1 MAGKI
6 YITEEGKKN
15 SSSSAK
21 KSDAARTYRRADGT
35 TVTRPAA
42 GRANAGRDRDEDD
55 EKETS
60 SRSSRDRQ
68 HDEEIEA
75 YARIM
80 LQKKEQRRRIILIAC
95 ATLAVCGIGFFII
108 NSVLDHKKSISYQAL
123 SGIREQAK
131 NAANQTAKTEPEEE
145 EVVVHLDGEQEIP
158 DVLPEFQEMLKTN
171 SKIVGWITIDDTKI
185 DYPVA
190 QTTDNEYYLNHDLNQ
205 NEDRNGT
212 IFLDTNCDIIK
223 PSTNL
228 ILYGHHMQ
236 SGNMF
241 GNLGKYED
249 EKYYEKHKYI
259 TFDTLYEHGTY
270 EVMYVF
276 RSHVYGE
283 NEVVFKYYQF
293 IDAYSE
299 VEFDSYM
306 QEMADISFYD
316 TGVTA
321 TFGDRLL
328 TLSTCDYQEKDG
340 RFVVVAKKIK

>member
-15 SSSSAK
+15 TTTEK
-21 KSDAARTYRRADGT
+21 KTYQRADGT
-35 TVTRPAA
+35 TVVRPSAA
-42 GRANAGRDRDEDD
+42 
-55 EKETS
+55 
-60 SRSSRDRQ
+60 RSSRTGDNTKTSERKSPEDNKR
-68 HDEEIEA
+68 DEEIEA
-75 YARIM
+75 YARKM
-80 LQKKEQRRRIILIAC
+80 LRKKEQRRNIILIAC
-95 ATLAVCGIGFFII
+95 AALAVFGIGFFII
-108 NSVLDHKKSISYQAL
+108 NEALNHKKEISYQAL

-131 NAANQTAKTEPEEE
+131 NDALKIDKDNADD
-145 EVVVHLDGEQEIP
+145 EVVIHYDGEKEIP

-171 SKIVGWITIDDTKI
+171 SKIVGWITIEDTKI

-205 NEDRNGT
+205 KEDRNGT
-212 IFLDTNCDIIK
+212 IFLDTNCDIIG

-241 GNLGKYED
+241 GGLGKYED

-276 RSHVYGE
+276 RSHVYAE
-283 NEVVFKYYQF
+283 TEVAFKYYQF

-306 QEMADISFYD
+306 QEMAEMSFYD

>member
-6 YITEEGKKN
+6 YITEDGKKN
-15 SSSSAK
+15 NTTSAR
-21 KSDAARTYRRADGT
+21 STQRTYRRADGT
-35 TVTRPAA
+35 TVTRPSAS
-42 GRANAGRDRDEDD
+42 RAYDRNEEGSGKTDR
-55 EKETS
+55 
-60 SRSSRDRQ
+60 RSENDKK

-80 LQKKEQRRRIILIAC
+80 LQKKEQRRKIITIAC
-95 ATLAVCGIGFFII
+95 ATLAVCGIGFFIV

-131 NAANQTAKTEPEEE
+131 NSVNQNSSTSSEDD
-145 EVVVHLDGEQEIP
+145 EVVVHLDEAQEVP

-171 SKIVGWITIDDTKI
+171 SKIIGWITIDDTNI

-205 NEDRNGT
+205 KEDRNGT

-276 RSHVYGE
+276 RSHVYSE
-283 NEVVFKYYQF
+283 TEIAFKYYQF
-293 IDAYSE
+293 IDANGE

-306 QEMADISFYD
+306 QEMADMSFYD

-321 TFGDRLL
+321 TYGDRLL

>member
-15 SSSSAK
+15 STR
-21 KSDAARTYRRADGT
+21 AARSGSQSTYRRADGT
-35 TVTRPAA
+35 TVVRPSAA
-42 GRANAGRDRDEDD
+42 RISRAGEDSKASD
-55 EKETS
+55 KKA
-60 SRSSRDRQ
+60 SRDSR
-68 HDEEIEA
+68 HDEEIES
-75 YARIM
+75 YARE
-80 LQKKEQRRRIILIAC
+80 LLRKKEQRRNIILIAC
-95 ATLAVCGIGFFII
+95 AALAVFGIGFYIV
-108 NSVLDHKKSISYQAL
+108 NAVLNHKKEISYQAL

-131 NAANQTAKTEPEEE
+131 NDAIKLNGEAADDD
-145 EVVVHLDGEQEIP
+145 VVIHYDGEREIP

-205 NEDRNGT
+205 KEDRNGT
-212 IFLDTNCDIIK
+212 IFLDTNCDIIE

-249 EKYYEKHKYI
+249 EEYYEKHKYI

-276 RSHVYGE
+276 RSHVFTE
-283 NEVVFKYYQF
+283 TEVAFKYYQF
-293 IDAYSE
+293 IDAYSD

-306 QEMADISFYD
+306 QEMANMSFYD

-340 RFVVVAKKIK
+340 RFVVVAKKVK

>member
-15 SSSSAK
+15 TSTEK
-21 KSDAARTYRRADGT
+21 KTYQRADGT
-35 TVTRPAA
+35 IVARPSAA
-42 GRANAGRDRDEDD
+42 RTSRAADD
-55 EKETS
+55 TKTADKKS
-60 SRSSRDRQ
+60 AKDNK

-75 YARIM
+75 YARKM
-80 LQKKEQRRRIILIAC
+80 LRKKEQRRNIILIAC
-95 ATLAVCGIGFFII
+95 AALAVFGIGFFII
-108 NSVLDHKKSISYQAL
+108 NEALNHKKEISYQTL

-131 NAANQTAKTEPEEE
+131 NDALKIGNDTADD
-145 EVVVHLDGEQEIP
+145 EVVIHYDGEKEVP

-171 SKIVGWITIDDTKI
+171 SKIVGWITIEDTKI

-205 NEDRNGT
+205 KEDRNGT
-212 IFLDTNCDIIK
+212 IFLDTNCDIIE

-241 GNLGKYED
+241 GGLGKYED

-276 RSHVYGE
+276 RSHVYAE
-283 NEVVFKYYQF
+283 TEVAFKYYQF

-306 QEMADISFYD
+306 QEMADMSFYD

-340 RFVVVAKKIK
+340 RFVVVAKKVK

>member
-15 SSSSAK
+15 STR
-21 KSDAARTYRRADGT
+21 AARSGSQSTYRRADGT
-35 TVTRPAA
+35 TVVRPSAA
-42 GRANAGRDRDEDD
+42 RIPRAGEDSKASD
-55 EKETS
+55 KKTS
-60 SRSSRDRQ
+60 KDSR
-68 HDEEIEA
+68 HDEEIES
-75 YARIM
+75 YARE
-80 LQKKEQRRRIILIAC
+80 LLRKKEQRRNIILIAC
-95 ATLAVCGIGFFII
+95 AALAVFGIGFYIV
-108 NSVLDHKKSISYQAL
+108 NAVLNHKKEISYQAL

-131 NAANQTAKTEPEEE
+131 NDAIKLNGEAADDD
-145 EVVVHLDGEQEIP
+145 VVIHYDGEREIP

-205 NEDRNGT
+205 KEDRNGT
-212 IFLDTNCDIIK
+212 IFLDTNCDIIE

-241 GNLGKYED
+241 GGLGKYED
-249 EKYYEKHKYI
+249 EQYYEKHKYI

-276 RSHVYGE
+276 RSHVFAE
-283 NEVVFKYYQF
+283 TEVAFKYYQF

-306 QEMADISFYD
+306 QEMADMSFYD

-321 TFGDRLL
+321 SYGDRLL

>member
-15 SSSSAK
+15 NSTEK
-21 KSDAARTYRRADGT
+21 KTYQRADGT
-35 TVTRPAA
+35 TVVRPSAA
-42 GRANAGRDRDEDD
+42 RIPRTGEDSKASD
-55 EKETS
+55 KKAS
-60 SRSSRDRQ
+60 KDSR
-68 HDEEIEA
+68 HDEEIES
-75 YARIM
+75 YARE
-80 LQKKEQRRRIILIAC
+80 LLRKKEQRRRIVLIAC
-95 ATLAVCGIGFFII
+95 GALMIASFGIFLVFYAIDKSNSFENDVFRNIKNQATIETNKYQSQSQTEDEVII
-108 NSVLDHKKSISYQAL
+108 HYDDEK
-123 SGIREQAK
+123 
-131 NAANQTAKTEPEEE
+131 
-145 EVVVHLDGEQEIP
+145 VVP
-158 DVLPEFQEMLKTN
+158 DVLPEFEELLKKN
-171 SKIVGWITIDDTKI
+171 SKIVGWITIEDSKI

-190 QTTDNEYYLNHDLNQ
+190 QTTDNEYYLNHNLDQ
-205 NEDRNGT
+205 KEDRNGT
-212 IFLDTNCDIIK
+212 IFLDTNCDIIE

-241 GNLGKYED
+241 GGLGKYED

-276 RSHVYGE
+276 RSHVFAE
-283 NEVVFKYYQF
+283 TEVAFKYYQF

-306 QEMADISFYD
+306 QEMADMSFYD

-321 TFGDRLL
+321 SYGDRLL